1 MNRIL
6 VTGATGAVG
15 PRVVQILREAG
26 YQIRTLSI
34 DPPDP
39 DLFPDGVEVLIGDV
53 TDPSVVKSAVQG
65 IKTIVHMASL
75 LHIVNPPP
83 TLRKEYEKVN
93 VGGTDTVVQAAL
105 RENVE
110 RVIFFSTIAVYGNT
124 ANQIITENTPPYPDT
139 FYAQTKLTAEKIVL
153 QAQRTNG
160 QPLGTVLRFGA
171 VYGPRVKGNYRR
183 LLLSLK
189 QGKFIP
195 IGDGHN
201 RRTLIYDRDVAK
213 AVLLTI
219 EHPEA
224 AGQVYNVSD
233 GNFHT
238 LNEIIRVM
246 CKALDRSPPRISLP
260 VKPVRWTISVL
271 EVFSH
276 LFGIN
281 VTIGRDMVDKY
292 IEDIAVD
299 SQRIRIQL
307 GFEPQ
312 YGLVKGWE
320 ETIREMKQNGYL

>member
-139 FYAQTKLTAEKIVL
+139 FYAQTKLTAEKIVM

-171 VYGPRVKGNYRR
+171 VYGARVKGNYRR

-271 EVFSH
+271 EVFAH